1 MVLFYEMFTA
11 FFSKECSSKTQMRC
25 LYACV
30 SVIMKVLPSV
40 LGPSLQERHRCPGV
54 CPEEDNEAVKN
65 LEQKSDE
72 EGQRELGVFSLEE
85 AQR

>member
-1 MVLFYEMFTA
+1 MP
-11 FFSKECSSKTQMRC
+11 C
-25 LYACV
+25 
-30 SVIMKVLPSV
+30 SV